1 MKNKIKVFKNILL
14 MSAPEYIA
22 GFSVFAI
29 LIFFSKKASL
39 AEIGELTYAN
49 TVGQLI
55 ASMLAVALLTTM
67 RRDFALKE
75 WLRDKQVFSLY
86 IVRSVIFLAI
96 LLIVFFLFKF
106 ELISQIVFLMIVS
119 RNIDSLSETY
129 YYTLLS
135 KNSYVK
141 FSILKSFHYLSLIGS
156 VLVGIMQSFNI
167 HQIVYVFL
175 LNSVLWSL
183 INFTLLFF
191 EKNIT
196 KKLFILNKYQKNLF
210 KRAFPLLLSS
220 VIYLLSTRLNVLI
233 VKKICNPED
242 FGLFSIIITLL
253 GIFSIFT
260 SAISNFFINQ
270 QVEWYKSSSKL
281 LKNRLIKLSGLFFL
295 LGVAGVVVIYF
306 ASDYVNY
313 LFKNF
318 DMERVW
324 LLKLAMVSILAYF
337 LQIPY
342 NYLFT
347 ILDKNKLALY
357 FSIAMIIV
365 ASVLYYSFTVLYGLE
380 GAVWALLIYN
390 ILWCSALFL
399 IAMNVINKQ
408 ILKES
413 ND

>member
-1 MKNKIKVFKNILL
+1 MKAINKQIRDIILL
-14 MSAPEYIA
+14 CIPEYIA
-22 GFSVFAI
+22 GFSIFAI
-29 LIFFSKKASL
+29 LVFFSKKASL

-75 WLRDKQVFSLY
+75 RLRDQQVFSLY
-86 IVRSVIFLAI
+86 IVRSIIFLVI
-96 LLIVFFLFKF
+96 LLIGFFLFKF

-141 FSILKSFHYLSLIGS
+141 FSILKSFHYLSLIS
-156 VLVGIMQSFNI
+156 CVLVGIMQGFNI
-167 HQIVYVFL
+167 HQIVYLFL
-175 LNSVLWSL
+175 LNSVVWSL
-183 INFTLLFF
+183 INFFLMFF
-191 EKNIT
+191 EENIT
-196 KKLFILNKYQKNLF
+196 RKVFILNKYQKNLF

-220 VIYLLSTRLNVLI
+220 VVYLLSTRLNILI

-260 SAISNFFINQ
+260 SAISNFFINR
-270 QVEWYKSSSKL
+270 QVEWYKLSSVL
-281 LKNRLIKLSGLFFL
+281 LKNRVIKLTGVFFL
-295 LGVAGVVVIYF
+295 LGIAGVIVIYF
-306 ASDYVNY
+306 AADYVNY

-318 DMERVW
+318 DMKKVW
-324 LLKLAMVSILAYF
+324 LLKLSMVSVVIYF

-342 NYLFT
+342 NYIFT

-357 FSIAMIIV
+357 FSVAMILL
-365 ASVLYYSFTVLYGLE
+365 AAVLYYSFTVFYGLE

-390 ILWCSALFL
+390 VFWCAALFL
-399 IAMNVINKQ
+399 VAMNIINKQ
-408 ILKES
+408 ILKEK
-413 ND
+413 NG